1 MPAAATLTTAG
12 TLAVNHVPMI
22 HKVRQVARP
31 TTRCTRVGDGEREA
45 EPGDEQI
52 DRYTDGGQDHMN
64 EPDIMIRA
72 RHVGKQVVLPGVP
85 QPLVIL
91 ADVDLDVAH
100 GERVAIVG
108 ESGSGK
114 TTLLGILAGLDLPTS
129 GEVWLA
135 GAQISALDEE
145 ARARVRAEHVG
156 FVFQNFQ
163 LLAALTALENV
174 MLPLE
179 LRGTRG
185 AAAEARTLLERVG
198 LAARTDH
205 YPQQLSGGEQ
215 QRVAIARAFACRP
228 RVLFA
233 DEPTGNLDTRTGDA
247 IADMLFDL
255 NAEFGTTLVLVTH
268 AAFLAER
275 CERRIA
281 VAAGRVSEPD
291 RPGLRVSG

>member
-205 YPQQLSGGEQ
+205 YPQQL
-215 QRVAIARAFACRP
+215 
-228 RVLFA
+228 FA